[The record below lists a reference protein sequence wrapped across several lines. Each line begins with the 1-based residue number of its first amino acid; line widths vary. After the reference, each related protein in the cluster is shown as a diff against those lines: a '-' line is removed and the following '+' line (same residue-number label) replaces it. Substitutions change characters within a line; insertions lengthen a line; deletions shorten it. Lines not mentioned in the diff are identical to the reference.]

1 MSSLLELA
9 EGIDSAPESSR
20 VLRDAEITLK
30 YEYHDTTKTLTVK
43 NSDATVGNI
52 FPENIGVVET
62 IVLSCTLPKNC
73 KGLFKNTRACKIV
86 TVKGEFD
93 SSKLEDAS
101 EMFAGSD
108 IEEIDFTDW
117 NFSSLETADEMFYGC
132 DKLVVV
138 KMQNKE
144 FPMLK
149 SASAMF
155 MKCKHLGLV
164 DTSGVSMSK
173 VLRVDSMFAEDE
185 SLISCNTNTWNIYRG
200 ALKIGM
206 FAECASL
213 EKKHLATWAQEELCW
228 T

>member
-1 MSSLLELA
+1 MNSLLELA
-9 EGIDSAPESSR
+9 EDIERLRESLRAPK
-20 VLRDAEITLK
+20 DAEITLK

-73 KGLFKNTRACKIV
+73 KGLFKNTKACKIV

-117 NFSSLETADEMFYGC
+117 DFSRLETADEMFYGC
-132 DKLVVV
+132 DRLIVAKL
-138 KMQNKE
+138 QNKE
-144 FPMLK
+144 FPVLK

-155 MKCKHLGLV
+155 MKCKHLSLV
-164 DTSGVSMSK
+164 DTSRVSMPK

-185 SLISCNTNTWNIYRG
+185 SLLSCNTNTWSIYRG
-200 ALKIGM
+200 TLKLGM

-213 EKKHLATWAQEELCW
+213 DKKHLAAWAQEELCW